1 MCSELS
7 HTSWPACAQ
16 ACGRRGGPL
25 LSILIR
31 RSSGTIR
38 GGTHQ
43 VPCHPVR
50 RPSLRIGSLFGVRP
64 LSRFGVRGSPVT
76 GTAPSSLSVAS
87 GTPTRPSAV
96 ALITFRTALCGYC
109 GYCDR
114 RAYLA
119 LFCEEGGGGAHPSH
133 RTVPED
139 AGTAHH
145 TRLVRYVFVTTPRKL
160 RVLRSDRPGR
170 MWHPSRSLYDPEQN
184 GPRVYVRP
192 RNRRALDGRP
202 PTIAGRPL
210 ETGS

>member
-1 MCSELS
+1 M
-7 HTSWPACAQ
+7 
-16 ACGRRGGPL
+16 

-31 RSSGTIR
+31 RSSGTIW

-64 LSRFGVRGSPVT
+64 LVRFGVRGSPVT
-76 GTAPSSLSVAS
+76 GTAPSSFSVAS

-119 LFCEEGGGGAHPSH
+119 LFREEGAVGSVTSDRARRCRDGAHH
-133 RTVPED
+133 
-139 AGTAHH
+139 A
-145 TRLVRYVFVTTPRKL
+145 RLVRYVFVTTPRKL